1 MYSIPILSG
10 DDVKNS
16 ISDRWDIVKID
27 VEGYE
32 YDVISGMN
40 KILLE
45 DLPTIIC
52 EILPNYGKTDSERY
66 QRQTKLEQLLHRL
79 NYTIY
84 RIDEEKSKLIKLDT
98 IGVFESM
105 EETNYLFQ
113 PNSKVRE
120 IERLLS

>member
-1 MYSIPILSG
+1 M
-10 DDVKNS
+10 
-16 ISDRWDIVKID
+16 KID

-32 YDVISGMN
+32 LDVISGIS

-45 DLPTIIC
+45 DFPTVIC
-52 EILPNYGKTDSERY
+52 EILPNYGKTDSEQY
-66 QRQTKLEQLLHRL
+66 QRQTKLEQLLQRL

-120 IERLLS
+120 IDRLLS